1 MPIRTPLP
9 HNEHPQAATPLRPA
23 WVAAAVWALTTAAAQ
38 AQTAA
43 TPDAHSAHS
52 AHAGHATATAPAPG
66 AATAT
71 DDGLSDAEVLRWD
84 ARTGRATLR
93 HGPIRNLDMPPMTMV
108 FRVPDAAL
116 AARMQAGTKIRFK
129 AEQQQG
135 AYVLTH
141 VELMP

>member
-1 MPIRTPLP
+1 MPTCDLNPSTGHP
-9 HNEHPQAATPLRPA
+9 HPRAATALRA
-23 WVAAAVWALTTAAAQ
+23 WSVAAVLWALTTAVQ
-38 AQTAA
+38 AQSTA
-43 TPDAHSAHS
+43 PSDAHSH
-52 AHAGHATATAPAPG
+52 HAGHGTTTPAPA
-66 AATAT
+66 AATAA
-71 DDGLSDAEVLRWD
+71 DGALSDAEVLRWD

-116 AARMQAGTKIRFK
+116 AARMQTGAKIRFK

-141 VELMP
+141 VEPAP

>member
-1 MPIRTPLP
+1 MPIRTPFL
-9 HNEHPQAATPLRPA
+9 HNEHPQAATPLRAA
-23 WVAAAVWALTTAAAQ
+23 WAAAAVWALTTAVAQ

-43 TPDAHSAHS
+43 TPDTHS

-66 AATAT
+66 ATTAT

-84 ARTGRATLR
+84 ARTGRTTLR

-129 AEQQQG
+129 AAQQQG

-141 VELMP
+141 VEPAP